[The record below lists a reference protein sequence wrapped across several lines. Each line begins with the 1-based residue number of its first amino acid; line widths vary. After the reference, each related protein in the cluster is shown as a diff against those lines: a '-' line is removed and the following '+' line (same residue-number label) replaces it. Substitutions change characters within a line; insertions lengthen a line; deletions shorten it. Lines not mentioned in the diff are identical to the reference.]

1 MADPRFF
8 HRVGPLSLGRIAEIA
23 GAELAAG
30 RDGAAPDPQR
40 QFDDVATLDAA
51 GAGEVAFLDNK
62 RYLPAFE
69 ASGAGACIVAP
80 EHAARAPEG
89 MALLLTATPYTAY
102 ARVAAAFYPEP
113 PKPAGVHPTALVDES
128 AKLGDDVY
136 VGPFSLVGPEAELGD
151 RVVVHGHCSIGR
163 GVVVGEGTEIM
174 GHSSLSH
181 CLIGRGC
188 LIHAGAR
195 IGNRGFGFA
204 LEPTGY
210 VDVPQLGRV
219 VIEDGVEIGANVTI
233 DRGAGPDTHIGAG
246 SKIDNLVQLGHNVR
260 LGRGCVL
267 VAQSGVAGSSKLE
280 DFVMI
285 AAQGGVGGHLTMH
298 KGSRLA
304 AKSGL
309 MHDVPAGE
317 TVGGLPAMPLRDY
330 FRLVA
335 MWKRQLKEAGKKK

>member
-8 HRVGPLSLGRIAEIA
+8 HRAGPLPLGRIAEIA
-23 GAELAAG
+23 GAELA
-30 RDGAAPDPQR
+30 GAADPER
-40 QFDDVATLDAA
+40 VFEDVAALDAA
-51 GAGEVAFLDNK
+51 GGADVAFLDNR

-80 EHAARAPEG
+80 EHAERAPAG
-89 MALLLTATPYTAY
+89 MALLLTAAPYTAY
-102 ARVAAAFYPEP
+102 ARVASAFYPKP
-113 PKPAGVHPTALVDES
+113 ARPAGVHPTAVVEPG
-128 AKLGDDVY
+128 AILGEGVHL
-136 VGPFSLVGPEAELGD
+136 GPFAVVGAGAELGAG
-151 RVVVHGHCSIGR
+151 VVLHSHCSIGP
-163 GVVVGEGTEIM
+163 GVVIGDGTEVM
-174 GHSSLSH
+174 SHASLTH
-181 CLIGRGC
+181 CLIGRDC

-204 LEPTGY
+204 LEPSGY
-210 VDVPQLGRV
+210 IDVPQLGRV
-219 VIEDGVEIGANVTI
+219 VVEDGVEIGANVTI
-233 DRGAGPDTHIGAG
+233 DRGAGPDTRIGAG
-246 SKIDNLVQLGHNVR
+246 SKIDNLVQLGHNVQ

-267 VAQSGVAGSSKLE
+267 VAQSGVAGSTRLE

-285 AAQGGVGGHLTMH
+285 AAQAGVGGHLTMH

-309 MHDVPAGE
+309 MTDVAAGE

-335 MWKRQLKEAGKKK
+335 MWKRQLKDAGKKK

>member
-8 HRVGPLSLGRIAEIA
+8 QCAGPLGLGRIAEIA
-23 GAELAAG
+23 GAEIDDSRAG
-30 RDGAAPDPQR
+30 DADAERP
-40 QFDDVATLDAA
+40 FEDVAPLDTA
-51 GAGEVAFLDNK
+51 GPRDIAFLDNR
-62 RYLPAFE
+62 RYLPAFG
-69 ASGAGACIVAP
+69 SSSAGACIVAA

-89 MALLLTATPYTAY
+89 MILLVTATPYTAY
-102 ARVAAAFYPEP
+102 ARVAAAFYPNP
-113 PKPAGVHPTALVDES
+113 QTPAGVHPTALVDPS
-128 AKLGDDVY
+128 ARIGADAH
-136 VGPFSLVGPEAELGD
+136 VGAFATVGARAELGD
-151 RVVVHGHCSIGR
+151 GAVVHDHCSIGS
-163 GVVVGEGTEIM
+163 GVVVGAGTEIM
-174 GHSSLSH
+174 SHASLSH
-181 CLIGRGC
+181 CLIGRHC

-204 LEPTGY
+204 LDPKGY

-219 VIEDGVEIGANVTI
+219 LVEDGVEIGANVTI
-233 DRGAGPDTHIGAG
+233 DRGAGPDTFIGAG
-246 SKIDNLVQLGHNVR
+246 SKIDNLVQLGHNVS

-285 AAQGGVGGHLTMH
+285 GAQGGVGGHLTMH

-304 AKSGL
+304 GKSGL
-309 MHDVPAGE
+309 MTDVPAGE

-335 MWKRQLKEAGKKK
+335 MWKRQLKDAGKKK

>member
-8 HRVGPLSLGRIAEIA
+8 RRGEPLPLGRIAEIA
-23 GAELAAG
+23 GATLAPAGADAG
-30 RDGAAPDPQR
+30 RL
-40 QFDDVATLDAA
+40 FKDVAPLDSA
-51 GAGEVAFLDNK
+51 GSDDVAFLDNK
-62 RYLPAFE
+62 LYLPAFS
-69 ASGAGACIVAP
+69 ASAAGACIVAP
-80 EHAARAPEG
+80 EHAAKAPDG
-89 MALLLTATPYTAY
+89 MTLLLTEQPYTAY
-102 ARVAAAFYPEP
+102 ARVASAFYPDP
-113 PKPAGVHPTALVDES
+113 PRPAGVHPTALVDPE
-128 AKLGDDVY
+128 ATLGEGVY
-136 VGPFSLVGPEAELGD
+136 VGPFVVVGPGAELGAG
-151 RVVVHGHCSIGR
+151 VVVHSHCSIGR
-163 GVVVGEGTEIM
+163 GVVVGAGTEIM
-174 GHSSLSH
+174 GHVSLSH
-181 CLIGRGC
+181 CLIGRNC

-204 LEPTGY
+204 LDPNGY

-219 VIEDGVEIGANVTI
+219 VVEDGVEIGANVTI
-233 DRGAGPDTHIGAG
+233 DRGAGPDTYIGAG

-267 VAQSGVAGSSKLE
+267 VAQSGIAGSTKLE

-335 MWKRQLKEAGKKK
+335 MWRRQLKEAGKKK

>member
-8 HRVGPLSLGRIAEIA
+8 RRAEPMTLGRIAEIA
-23 GAELAAG
+23 GATLSPETA
-30 RDGAAPDPQR
+30 DPAR
-40 QFDDVATLDAA
+40 LFEDVAPLDAA
-51 GAGEVAFLDNK
+51 GAADVAFLDNR
-62 RYLPAFE
+62 RYLPAFQ

-80 EHAARAPEG
+80 EHADKAPEG
-89 MALLLTATPYTAY
+89 MLLLLTEAPYTAY
-102 ARVAAAFYPEP
+102 ARVAAAFYPDP
-113 PKPAGVHPTALVDES
+113 PKPSGVHPTALVDES
-128 AKLGDDVY
+128 ASLGSDVY
-136 VGPFSLVGPEAELGD
+136 VGPYSVVGPGAELGE
-151 RVVVHGHCSIGR
+151 RVVIHAHCQIER
-163 GVVVGEGTEIM
+163 GVAIGAGTEIM
-174 GHSSLSH
+174 SHVSLSH

-204 LEPTGY
+204 LDPNGY

-219 VIEDGVEIGANVTI
+219 IVEDGVEIGANVTI
-233 DRGAGPDTHIGAG
+233 DRGAGPDTVIGAG

-260 LGRGCVL
+260 PGRGCVL
-267 VAQSGVAGSSKLE
+267 VAQSGVAGSSRLE

-309 MHDVPAGE
+309 MNDVPAGE
-317 TVGGLPAMPLRDY
+317 TVGGLPAMPLKDY
-330 FRLVA
+330 FRLVT